1 MLVSLV
7 PRPFVVPTVCACVN
21 SLVVITMKQSKQLTC
36 YTGDNQSFFYGIFTR
51 TESGQVCLHTH
62 AYTHTRIH
70 THPPTHAHTHH
81 PHTHA
86 PSPHTRTCTHMH
98 THTHTHKQTHS
109 HMHTLTH
116 TCTHTCTHTLHQ
128 VTSLPW
134 NDDELAIETSL
145 ITQEL
150 AHINQHGI
158 LTINSQPAVNGKP
171 STDPTVGWGSKG
183 GYVYQKVSGV
193 WWVHCVCGCAG
204 G

>member
-1 MLVSLV
+1 
-7 PRPFVVPTVCACVN
+7 
-21 SLVVITMKQSKQLTC
+21 
-36 YTGDNQSFFYGIFTR
+36 
-51 TESGQVCLHTH
+51 VCLHTH
-62 AYTHTRIH
+62 AYTP
-70 THPPTHAHTHH
+70 THPHM
-81 PHTHA
+81 HTHA

-98 THTHTHKQTHS
+98 NTHTHMHTHTHTHTNTLT

-116 TCTHTCTHTLHQ
+116 TCIHTLHQ

-145 ITQEL
+145 ITREL
-150 AHINQHGI
+150 AHINQHGV

-204 G
+204 GWGWVSVLCVCVCVCVCVVHGCEDVCVGKGA